1 MKYENPEMDI
11 VLFQKEDV
19 IYTSGLD
26 DNLSGDDGDGFV

>member
-1 MKYENPEMDI
+1 MKYDKPEMEL

-26 DNLSGDDGDGFV
+26 DNLSGEGGGFV